1 MRYTNFSIFTALAV
15 LSVAACSGN
24 RPSDDSAG
32 VPTPADT
39 SGRGLPDVS
48 ARPDTAA
55 PRSDTAAVRT
65 DTAAVQSDTAPAY
78 GNPAAP
84 GDTAQQIA
92 MGDTIFNSKVGG
104 KNCQSCHGKDAKG
117 TNMAPDLTDDK
128 WLHGD
133 GSLEFIKQIVTNGV
147 SSPKKHSS
155 SMPSF
160 KNVLTDEQI
169 NAVAAYVRSRSQP
182 QRAS

>member
-78 GNPAAP
+78 GNAAP

-92 MGDTIFNSKVGG
+92 MGDTIFNSK
-104 KNCQSCHGKDAKG
+104 
-117 TNMAPDLTDDK
+117 
-128 WLHGD
+128 
-133 GSLEFIKQIVTNGV
+133 
-147 SSPKKHSS
+147 
-155 SMPSF
+155 
-160 KNVLTDEQI
+160 
-169 NAVAAYVRSRSQP
+169 
-182 QRAS
+182 